1 MALSR
6 EDFMKKLTS
15 ILATVALGVGLIST
29 PVIAQDKGTVGIA
42 MPTKSSARWI
52 SDGNSM
58 VEQFTA
64 AGYAT
69 DLQYAED
76 DIPNQLAQIEN
87 MITKG
92 VDVLVIAAI
101 DGTTLSNAL
110 ENAAA
115 SGIKVIAYDR
125 LIRESGNVDYYATF
139 DNFKVGVQQA
149 SSLVDGLKARFGEG
163 PYNVELFGGSPDDNN
178 AFFFYNGAM
187 SVLQPLIDSGNV
199 VIVSGQMGM
208 DKVGTLRWDGA
219 VAQARMD
226 NLLSAH
232 YTDMPVHGV
241 LSPYDGLSIGILS
254 SLKGVGYGSGDL
266 KMPIVTGQDAEVPSV
281 KSILADE
288 QYSTVFKDTRELAR
302 VTVGMVEALLQ
313 GGTPEINDTSTY
325 DNGVKVVESYLLEPV
340 SVDKSNWEEILI
352 GSGYYTM
359 DQIK

>member
-1 MALSR
+1 MNILCKALVAAAAA
-6 EDFMKKLTS
+6 
-15 ILATVALGVGLIST
+15 ATLMSGVA
-29 PVIAQDKGTVGIA
+29 IAQDKGSIGIA

-64 AGYAT
+64 AGYEA

-115 SGIKVIAYDR
+115 TGIKVIAYDR
-125 LIRESGNVDYYATF
+125 LIRDSGNVDYYATF

-149 SSLVDGLKARFGEG
+149 TSLVNGLKERFGDG

-178 AFFFYNGAM
+178 AYFFYDGAM
-187 SVLQPLIDSGNV
+187 SVLQPLIDDGSV
-199 VIVSGQMGM
+199 VVVSGQMGM
-208 DKVGTLRWDGA
+208 DTVGTLRWDGA

-232 YTDMPVHGV
+232 YTDKTLHGA

-254 SLKGVGYGSGDL
+254 SLKGVGYGSDDL
-266 KMPIVTGQDAEVPSV
+266 KMPIVSGQDAEVPSV
-281 KSILADE
+281 KSILAGE
-288 QYSTVFKDTRELAR
+288 QHSTVFKDTRELAR
-302 VTVGMVEALLQ
+302 VTVGMVDALLE
-313 GGTPEINDTSTY
+313 GGEPEINDTKTY
-325 DNGVKVVESYLLEPV
+325 DNGVKVVPSYLLEPV
-340 SVDKSNWEEILI
+340 AVDAGNWEEILL
-352 GSGYYTM
+352 GSGYYTE
-359 DQIK
+359 DQIR

>member
-1 MALSR
+1 MKLFKFAGAL
-6 EDFMKKLTS
+6 
-15 ILATVALGVGLIST
+15 AIS
-29 PVIAQDKGTVGIA
+29 VIAFSAAADAATVGIS
-42 MPTKSSARWI
+42 MPTKSSSRWI

-58 VEQFTA
+58 VEQFSA
-64 AGYAT
+64 AGYDT

-110 ENAAA
+110 GNAAA

-125 LIRESGNVDYYATF
+125 LIRDSGDVDYYATF

-149 SSLVDGLKARFGEG
+149 TSVVDGLKERFGDG

-178 AFFFYNGAM
+178 AYFFYDGAM
-187 SVLQPLIDSGNV
+187 SVLQPLIDAGTIV
-199 VIVSGQMGM
+199 VQSGQMGM

-226 NLLSAH
+226 NILSAN
-232 YTDMPVHGV
+232 YTDKEVHGV

-266 KMPIVTGQDAEVPSV
+266 KMPIVSGQDAEIPSV
-281 KSILADE
+281 KSILAGE
-288 QYSTVFKDTRELAR
+288 QYSTVFKDTRTLAG
-302 VTVGMVEALLQ
+302 VTVNMVDAMLQ
-313 GGTPEINDTSTY
+313 GNEPEINDTSTY
-325 DNGVKVVESYLLEPV
+325 DNGVKVVPSYLLEPV
-340 SVDKSNWEEILI
+340 PVDVSNWEEILI
-352 GSGYYTM
+352 GSGYYTA

>member
-1 MALSR
+1 MKRFKSLVAAL
-6 EDFMKKLTS
+6 
-15 ILATVALGVGLIST
+15 ALGAVAVAAPFSSS
-29 PVIAQDKGTVGIA
+29 VAASKGFVGIA

-64 AGYAT
+64 AGYKT

-110 ENAAA
+110 ENAHAA
-115 SGIKVIAYDR
+115 GIKVIAYDR
-125 LIRESGNVDYYATF
+125 LIRDSAYVDYYATF

-149 SSLVDGLKARFGEG
+149 NSLLKGLGMPGAKG
-163 PYNVELFGGSPDDNN
+163 PFNIELFGGSPDDNN

-187 SVLQPLIDSGNV
+187 SVLQPLIDKGTLV
-199 VIVSGQMGM
+199 VKSGQMGM

-226 NLLSAH
+226 NLLSAY
-232 YTDMPVHGV
+232 YTDARVNAV

-254 SLKGVGYGSGDL
+254 SLKGVGYGSGGM
-266 KMPIVTGQDAEVPSV
+266 KMPIVSGQDAEIPSV
-281 KSILADE
+281 KSMLAGE

-302 VTVGMVEALLQ
+302 VTVGMVDALLK
-313 GGTPEINDTSTY
+313 GGKPEINDTKTY
-325 DNGVKVVESYLLEPV
+325 DNGVKVVPSYLLEPV
-340 SVDKSNWEEILI
+340 SVDISNWEKVLI
-352 GSGYYTM
+352 GSGYYRK
-359 DQIK
+359 DQIQ